1 MRVEEAVGL
10 LIVGLVI
17 FSIGASLA
25 APALAP
31 RPTQR
36 EVEGLE
42 GLLGQIMEGVL
53 GPVTACGGPSSTGGQ
68 WTIELDPQEA
78 RAMIIRVGFGS
89 VELYTSG
96 STGEAVVVEMEGVR
110 EWTSSEDVISLC
122 FGEVRVY
129 LPPGFAFDNL
139 TIEVGT
145 GEVRGT
151 LPISPSGSAEVDLG
165 TGDVQLDL
173 APQSL
178 NGVATLSVGM
188 GSAEAHGFDSTSESP
203 GELRATLG
211 SGGGFTLEV
220 DLGMG
225 DAEVRVS
232 GP

>member
-17 FSIGASLA
+17 FSVGASLA

-31 RPTQR
+31 KPTQQ
-36 EVEGLE
+36 EVEELG
-42 GLLGQIMEGVL
+42 GLLSQIMKDFF
-53 GPVTACGGPSSTGGQ
+53 GPARVCGGASSAGGQ
-68 WTIELDPQEA
+68 WRIELDPREA
-78 RAMIIRVGFGS
+78 REMLIRVGVGS
-89 VELYTSG
+89 VELNPSDSSG
-96 STGEAVVVEMEGVR
+96 GAVVVEMEGVR
-110 EWTSSEDVISLC
+110 EWAPSENVISLC

-151 LPISPSGSAEVDLG
+151 LPVSPGGSAEVDLG
-165 TGDVQLDL
+165 TGEVLLDL
-173 APQSL
+173 APQSPS
-178 NGVATLSVGM
+178 GVATLSVGM
-188 GSAEAHGFDSTSESP
+188 GSAEAYGFDSTSEGP
-203 GELRATLG
+203 GEVRATLG
-211 SGGGFTLEV
+211 SGIGFTLEV

-232 GP
+232 RP